1 VKYSEKGKRVLIQL
15 AVGAGVGIVIC
26 MVSALVVSLLIHTDT
41 MSMNGIGYGAVIG
54 LLLSSF
60 ACGMIAKRVE
70 GFAPF
75 AIVMGAELCLWGF
88 LMILNMALFD
98 FAPGGAA
105 VTGGLL
111 ASGGTAAV
119 LLFPGGNKSPSY
131 SKRRKGKL

>member
-1 VKYSEKGKRVLIQL
+1 MKDSGKGKRVFIQL
-15 AVGAGVGIVIC
+15 AVGAGVGVAIC
-26 MVSALVVSLLIHTDT
+26 LISALAVSLLIHTDAV
-41 MSMNGIGYGAVIG
+41 SMNNVGYGAVIG

-60 ACGMIAKRVE
+60 TCGLIAKRVE

-75 AIVMGAELCLWGF
+75 VVVMGAELCLWGF
-88 LMILNMALFD
+88 LMILNMALFE

-119 LLFPGGNKSPSY
+119 LLFPGGNKNPSY